1 MKSVEQW
8 EDEGS
13 TDVEDMLRRAREHR
27 LGLCGITNSLDQT
40 LAVSGDGVDEE
51 WLRKTVQLDV
61 AKADWALAGQAELL
75 DDGEGTLDVQS
86 EVGSGVESV
95 ESELRDSYAYPSIKL
110 GQSAHRDPYGQHGLQ
125 PEQSVG
131 GTQFA
136 RSIPRGHGVEKR
148 PGPDRSR
155 NKSRIDWRLVN
166 GEKNAGT
173 QFARSIPRGHGVVKR
188 PGPDRSRNKSR
199 IDWRLVNGEKNAG
212 TQFAR
217 SIPRGHGVV
226 KRPGPDR
233 SRNKSRIDWRSVK
246 GGTAI
251 RQRRRKQQ
259 VDGSNVDPR
268 RVKPFGRQYGNIET
282 PVQYRSLESEEDES
296 TCVDS
301 ETGSI
306 RDICSSPQLSLPQKQ
321 IQPTVSLTSYARDKS
336 DPSGSSDD
344 DDETCTSL
352 AETLDTSLAE
362 TLERNRKS
370 PTKELDFNTAKSP
383 VGAVGGGAA
392 ACIVDSMLEV

>member
-136 RSIPRGHGVEKR
+136 RSIPRGHGVE
-148 PGPDRSR
+148 
-155 NKSRIDWRLVN
+155 
-166 GEKNAGT
+166 
-173 QFARSIPRGHGVVKR
+173 KR